1 MVRKNDRGHF
11 LRKASASAAAAILAL
26 TGLGLAT
33 GAQPAHGYP
42 DIPVTSIL
50 NDTGDVTQSTNYR
63 VQSDSIGS
71 SYFDGVNTVSSI
83 LQGAQNTPSRD
94 WILDTRSSTTRT
106 ALIDLR
112 APVPGSGAVQI
123 FAWQLVPTRI
133 IVKCHETLNGSFLAI
148 QLNQTVS
155 CPTFVHFVYA
165 GADYRL
171 SMTSGPGA
179 VADYPE
185 TNNAQVTCTAV
196 NASNQCNA
204 WTILPITQADGTV
217 RNVAR
222 FENLTR
228 RASVVGAGDFYL
240 TFNFHVTNP

>member
-1 MVRKNDRGHF
+1 MKIQNCLRTVPASFAAMV
-11 LRKASASAAAAILAL
+11 LVLA
-26 TGLGLAT
+26 GLGIAT
-33 GAQPAHGYP
+33 DARIAHGYP

-50 NDTGDVTQSTNYR
+50 NDTGGVTQSTNYR
-63 VQSDSIGS
+63 VQSDTISS

-94 WILDTRSSTTRT
+94 WILDIRSSTTRT

-133 IVKCHETLNGSFLAI
+133 IVKCHETLSGSFLAI

-165 GADYRL
+165 GNDYRL
-171 SMTSGPGA
+171 SMTSGPRA
-179 VADYPE
+179 FTDYPE

-222 FENLTR
+222 FENLTKR
-228 RASVVGAGDFYL
+228 SSIVGAGDFYL
-240 TFNFHVTNP
+240 TFNFNVTNP

>member
-1 MVRKNDRGHF
+1 MRLQRF
-11 LRKASASAAAAILAL
+11 LRTATALFAAIVLIL
-26 TGLGLAT
+26 TGPLLSTFARI
-33 GAQPAHGYP
+33 AHGYP
-42 DIPVTSIL
+42 DIHITSIL

-71 SYFDGVNTVSSI
+71 SYFDGVSSVSSI
-83 LQGAQNTPSRD
+83 LQGGQNSASRD
-94 WILDTRSSTTRT
+94 WILDTRSSTIRT
-106 ALIDLR
+106 VLIDLR

-133 IVKCHETLNGSFLAI
+133 IVKCHETLSGSFLAV

-165 GADYRL
+165 GNEYRL

-179 VADYPE
+179 TADYPE

-196 NASNQCNA
+196 NASGQCNA
-204 WTILPITQADGTV
+204 WKIFPITQADGTV

-222 FENLTR
+222 FENLTKR
-228 RASVVGAGDFYL
+228 SSMVGRGIS
-240 TFNFHVTNP
+240 T